1 MRSTLPLGSP
11 APDPLPHAAALGDG
25 HRMKARKDHEA
36 LAGGKVFLVDDE
48 PSVRRAL
55 TRLLRAAGLEVASFP
70 SAEALLAEVGPSE
83 SGPACVVA
91 DLQMPGLTG
100 LGLQDELA
108 RRGLGLPL
116 LVVTGHADV
125 PSTVRAMKGGAIDFL
140 EKPVSESALL
150 EGIGRALSRHR
161 DLNDTRRQKE
171 LLEARLERL
180 TPREREVF
188 ALVAAGL
195 LNKQV
200 GFELGTTEKT
210 IKVHRARVMEK
221 MEATSLADLVRMAG
235 RLGITAPPP
244 RAP

>member
-1 MRSTLPLGSP
+1 
-11 APDPLPHAAALGDG
+11 
-25 HRMKARKDHEA
+25 MKARKDHA
-36 LAGGKVFLVDDE
+36 SLAGGKVFLVDDE

-55 TRLLRAAGLEVASFP
+55 TRLLRAAGLEVTSFP
-70 SAEALLAEVGPSE
+70 SAEALLAEVKQTTHGPT
-83 SGPACVVA
+83 CVVA

-108 RRGLGLPL
+108 RRGLDLPL
-116 LVVTGHADV
+116 LVVTGHGDV
-125 PSTVRAMKGGAIDFL
+125 PSTVRAMKGGAVDFL
-140 EKPVSESALL
+140 EKPVSESDLL
-150 EGIGRALSRHR
+150 DGVGRALSRHR

-221 MEATSLADLVRMAG
+221 MEATSLAELVRMAG
-235 RLGITAPPP
+235 KLGITAPPP
-244 RAP
+244 RAR

>member
-1 MRSTLPLGSP
+1 M
-11 APDPLPHAAALGDG
+11 
-25 HRMKARKDHEA
+25 
-36 LAGGKVFLVDDE
+36 
-48 PSVRRAL
+48 
-55 TRLLRAAGLEVASFP
+55 
-70 SAEALLAEVGPSE
+70 
-83 SGPACVVA
+83 VA

-100 LGLQDELA
+100 LGLQDELRA
-108 RRGLGLPL
+108 AASDLPL
-116 LVVTGHADV
+116 LVVTGHGDV

-140 EKPVSESALL
+140 EKPVSESDLL
-150 EGIGRALSRHR
+150 DGIGRALSRHR
-161 DLNDTRRQKE
+161 RPQRHAPPE
-171 LLEARLERL
+171 GAAEARLERL

-235 RLGITAPPP
+235 QLGITAPPP
-244 RAP
+244 RAR

>member
-1 MRSTLPLGSP
+1 
-11 APDPLPHAAALGDG
+11 
-25 HRMKARKDHEA
+25 MKARKDHA
-36 LAGGKVFLVDDE
+36 SLAGGKVFLVDDE

-70 SAEALLAEVGPSE
+70 SAEALLAEVKQTTHGPT
-83 SGPACVVA
+83 CVVA
-91 DLQMPGLTG
+91 DLQMPGLNG

-108 RRGLGLPL
+108 RRGLDLPL
-116 LVVTGHADV
+116 LVVTGHGDV
-125 PSTVRAMKGGAIDFL
+125 PSTVRAMKGGAVDFL
-140 EKPVSESALL
+140 EKPVSESDLL
-150 EGIGRALSRHR
+150 DGVGRALSRHR
-161 DLNDTRRQKE
+161 ELHDARKQKE
-171 LLEARLERL
+171 LLQARVERL

-235 RLGITAPPP
+235 RLGITAPRP